1 MSKLSFISH
10 CVAYYAEHI
19 GQNNTDIYELFKREG
34 VIAFL
39 ENDYDDLHGMGME
52 YLMQMI
58 DDYLGRKRVIVYH
71 GSTLDIKEPRII
83 TSEIGRDFGFA
94 FYTTDIREQAERWAI
109 RRAKLQSRNQNRP
122 IPAIVNVY
130 EWYREQNLKIKEY
143 QDASFDWLEMVVNC
157 RSNIGYRHDYDI
169 VIGKIANDNVGET
182 VSYVVQG
189 IMRKE
194 DAIERLKFEK
204 INNQIAFCTE
214 ASLAQLKYVKS
225 YTVEG

>member
-19 GQNNTDIYELFKREG
+19 GQSNTDIYELFKREG
-34 VIAFL
+34 VIDFL
-39 ENDYDDLHGMGME
+39 VSDYDDLHGMGME

-71 GSTLDIKEPRII
+71 GSTLDIKSPRII
-83 TSEIGRDFGFA
+83 PSDVGRDFGFA

-109 RRAKLQSRNQNRP
+109 RRAKLQSRNQNRL

-130 EWYREQNLKIKEY
+130 EWYRGQNLRIKEFH
-143 QDASFDWLEMVVNC
+143 DASMDWLEMVVKC
-157 RSNIGYRHDYDI
+157 RSDISYRHNFDI

-182 VSYVVQG
+182 VSYVY
-189 IMRKE
+189 K
-194 DAIERLKFEK
+194 AL
-204 INNQIAFCTE
+204 C
-214 ASLAQLKYVKS
+214 VKKMP
-225 YTVEG
+225 